1 MTDVVKLKAMES
13 NDDINKIE
21 CLIDVIAD
29 NYGNYYYPTT
39 TKTDE
44 NGKLEE
50 ITIGHAYY
58 EDSFSILSYA
68 EPLHNELEDKYR
80 NKHVGL
86 RLKDRLKAY
95 LDRAQRSN
103 RKIFTIQ
110 ELVANGT
117 TVYTKKL
124 TETHARAEEN

>member
-1 MTDVVKLKAMES
+1 MTDVIELKTMDS
-13 NDDINKIE
+13 NDDINNIQG
-21 CLIDVIAD
+21 LIDLITD
-29 NYGNYYYPTT
+29 QYGNYYYATQI
-39 TKTDE
+39 KT
-44 NGKLEE
+44 NAGKLEE
-50 ITIGHAYY
+50 ITLGHAYY

-80 NKHVGL
+80 NKHVSH
-86 RLKDRLKAY
+86 RLKDRLIAS

-110 ELVANGT
+110 ELIANGT

-124 TETHARAEEN
+124 TETHIRAEQF